1 MCFTLRP
8 SSSKNKLFKCINYA
22 MVINL
27 RLLRELTIA
36 AVSTPGYTKLH
47 VTQTTRIQIYLW
59 CVCFT
64 KMNYSDLR

>member
-1 MCFTLRP
+1 
-8 SSSKNKLFKCINYA
+8 

-47 VTQTTRIQIYLW
+47 VTQSTTHIQIYLW

-64 KMNYSDLR
+64 KMNNSDLR

>member
-1 MCFTLRP
+1 
-8 SSSKNKLFKCINYA
+8 

>member
-1 MCFTLRP
+1 
-8 SSSKNKLFKCINYA
+8 

-47 VTQTTRIQIYLW
+47 VTQTTRIHGVFVLPKWIIRIYASIIEL
-59 CVCFT
+59 
-64 KMNYSDLR
+64 KIL